1 MSNYLIQGE
10 TLTAL
15 GDAIRSK
22 TGGTDLLTPDAMAAA
37 INTMEIGGGV
47 ELPAFIS
54 EIKFGTF
61 KYGAATS
68 SVEVVHGLSGKPEGF
83 AVWRGDLSSNPG
95 VSYINSAYG
104 HSHKYYNPS
113 TGGTF
118 YGTTWILNGG
128 GGTSTGN
135 FNANET
141 VFRLYTPSM
150 NPSVQGNTTYYW
162 IAWR

>member
-1 MSNYLIQGE
+1 MSVNDKM
-10 TLTAL
+10 TAIAN
-15 GDAIRSK
+15 AIRTK
-22 TGGTDLLTPDAMAAA
+22 TGSTAKLSLDGMATA
-37 INTMEIGGGV
+37 IAGITAGGGGI
-47 ELPAFIS
+47 ELPSFLT
-54 EIKFGTF
+54 EITFGTF

-68 SVEVVHGLSGKPEGF
+68 AVEVAHKLSGKPEGF
-83 AVWRGDLSSNPG
+83 AVWRGDIASNPG

-104 HSHKYYNPS
+104 HGHKYFNPS

-135 FNANET
+135 FNVTET
-141 VFRLYTPSM
+141 VFRLYTSSM
-150 NPSVQGNTTYYW
+150 KPSVQGNTTYYW